1 MSLKLMSVRIPE
13 SMHTYLKI
21 KSAKDKVNLQDL
33 VIQAIGDYQSKDI
46 EYKAQLNESVTDAL
60 AQLAEVSNGV

>member
-21 KSAKDKVNLQDL
+21 KSAKDKVNIQDL
-33 VIQAIGDYQSKDI
+33 VTQAIGDYQAKDI

-60 AQLAEVSNGV
+60 AQLAEVAHGV